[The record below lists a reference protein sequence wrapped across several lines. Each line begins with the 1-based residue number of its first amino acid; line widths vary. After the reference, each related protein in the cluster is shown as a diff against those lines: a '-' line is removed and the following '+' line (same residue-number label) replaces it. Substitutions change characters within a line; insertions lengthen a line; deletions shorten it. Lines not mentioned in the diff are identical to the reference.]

1 MVETK
6 IDGNYKVGI
15 SRLRYLDTCNFKFIQ
30 GDIDAAKQSIDAFL
44 NTVKDNTDAGIQLKK
59 DIETVEEN
67 RTKAH
72 NELRDE
78 IEKKG
83 FLEQSISWNDGHGQI
98 DFESLL
104 DLKAFCWA
112 AALEYGLFNE

>member
-1 MVETK
+1 MVDTK

-15 SRLRYLDTCNFKFIQ
+15 SRLRYLDNCNFQFI
-30 GDIDAAKQSIDAFL
+30 GNNIDGAKEAINAFL
-44 NTVKDNTDAGIQLKK
+44 STVKDDSEAGKRLKK
-59 DIETVEEN
+59 DIELVEEN

-72 NELRDE
+72 IDLRNE

-83 FLEQSISWNDGHGQI
+83 FLEQSLSWNDGHGQI

-104 DLKAFCWA
+104 DLKAVCWA
-112 AALEYGLFNE
+112 AALEFQLFNE

>member
-30 GDIDAAKQSIDAFL
+30 GDIDGAKEAINAFL
-44 NTVKDNTDAGIQLKK
+44 STVKDDTEAGKQLKEGI
-59 DIETVEEN
+59 DLVEEN
-67 RTKAH
+67 RIKAH
-72 NELRDE
+72 LDLRDE

-83 FLEQSISWNDGHGQI
+83 FLEQCISWNDGHGQI

-104 DLKAFCWA
+104 DLKAVCWA

>member
-1 MVETK
+1 MVDTK

-30 GDIDAAKQSIDAFL
+30 GDIDGARESINAFL
-44 NTVKDNTDAGIQLKK
+44 NTVKDNSEAGLQLKK
-59 DIETVEEN
+59 DITLIEEN

-72 NELRDE
+72 VQLREE

-83 FLEQSISWNDGHGQI
+83 FL
-98 DFESLL
+98 
-104 DLKAFCWA
+104 
-112 AALEYGLFNE
+112 